1 VLSINMGWVLR
12 QEGDAGA
19 ARASFQQALRMS
31 RRTGQRAGIAY
42 ASLGLACLAADTGD
56 WHRATVLH
64 GVAQAFLDQT
74 GLPWEPLEARYRQ
87 ASLAQIHAHLGHE
100 QSERADATGMAL
112 NPGEAL
118 GLAAGNNHPA

>member
-1 VLSINMGWVLR
+1 MGWVLR

-56 WHRATVLH
+56 WHRAAALH
-64 GVAQAFLDQT
+64 GAAQVVLDPT
-74 GLPWEPLEARYRQ
+74 GLPWENLEAGYRQ
-87 ASLAQIHAHLGHE
+87 HSLDQIHAHLGHE
-100 QSERADATGMAL
+100 QSERAYASGMAL
-112 NPGEAL
+112 SPGEAL
-118 GLAAGNNHPA
+118 DLAAGTDHPA